1 MFNLAIQT
9 QRYVKIMM
17 SSLQMEATGESCIE
31 QTDMATPEPTTLSTA
46 EKPKPQWLRRSFWSA
61 FSLNMLKNL
70 KIKIMSK
77 TTKMTLK
84 YWQSL
89 SEGSKRRALTC
100 VFPLHKAIVDM
111 LIDDKPK
118 PKDDPWWKMVWRKVR
133 VPEADSK
140 GYRHYKTVVNRTYI
154 P

>member
-1 MFNLAIQT
+1 
-9 QRYVKIMM
+9 
-17 SSLQMEATGESCIE
+17 
-31 QTDMATPEPTTLSTA
+31 
-46 EKPKPQWLRRSFWSA
+46 
-61 FSLNMLKNL
+61 
-70 KIKIMSK
+70 MSK

-84 YWQSL
+84 YWHSL

-118 PKDDPWWKMVWRKVR
+118 PKEDPWWKMVWRKVR
-133 VPEADSK
+133 VPEADYK
-140 GYRHYKTVVNRTYI
+140 GYRHYKTVINRTYI

>member
-1 MFNLAIQT
+1 
-9 QRYVKIMM
+9 
-17 SSLQMEATGESCIE
+17 
-31 QTDMATPEPTTLSTA
+31 
-46 EKPKPQWLRRSFWSA
+46 
-61 FSLNMLKNL
+61 
-70 KIKIMSK
+70 MSK

-100 VFPLHKAIVDM
+100 VFPLHKDIVDM

-118 PKDDPWWKMVWRKVR
+118 PKEDPWWKMVWRKVR